1 MDGLAERY
9 NNEGDVDERG
19 ASVRNGVERRAETTV
34 GQARC
39 GETWMTCERC
49 ARCGVLFT
57 PPVAQLGIAIACE
70 RDALKKSW

>member
-34 GQARC
+34 GQAKC
-39 GETWMTCERC
+39 GETWMTWNDFQDSQK
-49 ARCGVLFT
+49 LQFKD
-57 PPVAQLGIAIACE
+57 P
-70 RDALKKSW
+70 